1 MELNKSNSLTYQP
14 RIMPT
19 AIIQA
24 RMEATRLPN
33 KMLLHLHGYPII
45 EWVYRRVLQSKRLD
59 KIIFALPD
67 TERNDILAKYLESI
81 GASVF
86 RGSESDLVD
95 RYYQASK
102 SIISE
107 EVVRICADNPLI
119 CASEIDRL
127 IDFFAMQK
135 CDYAYNHIPKNNRY
149 PDGLGAEICRVELLK
164 EIHMKASKPDHREH
178 LFNYLWD
185 NPNQYKIETFDPPEE
200 LAKPKLKLDID
211 TYEDYKCLLE
221 KPYRIEMSASE
232 ILQTALQ

>member
-1 MELNKSNSLTYQP
+1 
-14 RIMPT
+14 MPT

-24 RMEATRLPN
+24 RIEATRLPN

-67 TERNDILAKYLESI
+67 TERDDILARYLESI
-81 GASVF
+81 GATVF

-95 RYYQASK
+95 RYYQAAK
-102 SIISE
+102 SVITE
-107 EVVRICADNPLI
+107 DVVRICADNPLI

-127 IDFFAMQK
+127 IDYFELHK
-135 CDYAYNHIPKNNRY
+135 CDYAYNHIPQNNRY
-149 PDGLGAEICRVELLK
+149 PDGLGAEICRVELLE
-164 EIHMKASKPDHREH
+164 EIYVKARKSEHREH

-185 NPNQYKIETFDPPEE
+185 HPNEYKIETFDPPEE
-200 LAKPKLKLDID
+200 LAQPELKLDLD
-211 TYEDYKCLLE
+211 TQEDYKRLQE

-232 ILQTALQ
+232 IVQTSLQ